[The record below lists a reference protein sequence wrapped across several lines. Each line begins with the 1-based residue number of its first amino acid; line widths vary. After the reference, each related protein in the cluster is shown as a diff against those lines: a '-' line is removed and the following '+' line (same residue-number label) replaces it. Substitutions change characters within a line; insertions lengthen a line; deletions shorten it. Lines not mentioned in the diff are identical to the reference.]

1 MCNKRT
7 RGYQMCNKRTQGYQM
22 CNKRTQGY
30 QMCNKRT
37 RGYQMCNKRTR
48 GYQMQMMTDEE
59 SQPLRSFGAGSS
71 CNRCTKGMKSKL
83 KKKNALDLGC
93 HTTGKWQ
100 QRDEKAN

>member
-7 RGYQMCNKRTQGYQM
+7 RGYQMCNKRT
-22 CNKRTQGY
+22 RGY

-59 SQPLRSFGAGSS
+59 SQLLRSFDSPPIIRQYGRVCAKKRKKAQRVSADV
-71 CNRCTKGMKSKL
+71 NEIEL
-83 KKKNALDLGC
+83 KEYRLTRHQLQVINS
-93 HTTGKWQ
+93 
-100 QRDEKAN
+100 